1 MPELAR
7 RRNVSRRTFLDSA
20 FRPAGQAVTLS
31 AIYVL
36 VATAVHAT
44 IVTLAGLLR
53 PVLADKR
60 VMAIAGKFFALAL
73 FGVALW
79 IAWSTR

>member
-1 MPELAR
+1 MPEL
-7 RRNVSRRTFLDSA
+7 
-20 FRPAGQAVTLS
+20 TL
-31 AIYVL
+31 
-36 VATAVHAT
+36 
-44 IVTLAGLLR
+44 
-53 PVLADKR
+53 LADKR

>member
-1 MPELAR
+1 MTGRPNPGQIGVTDYSMPEL
-7 RRNVSRRTFLDSA
+7 
-20 FRPAGQAVTLS
+20 TL
-31 AIYVL
+31 
-36 VATAVHAT
+36 
-44 IVTLAGLLR
+44 
-53 PVLADKR
+53 LADKR